1 MQRQNRRIIV
11 IANML
16 LDMMLILAAYGLSVF
31 LRFFVMHGIMNDS
44 MTQSFSL
51 WLIFGYSVIVVIL
64 YWMAHLYVPVVYIA
78 LPTELMRVTLINL
91 WATWCT
97 PCVNEL
103 PYFDRLQQA
112 HPDDVKVLAI
122 HSDLITDDPLAY
134 LAGFDYQMSF
144 AVDEGGQVIA
154 SVGGS
159 TMLPQTVVLNAHGE
173 VIYNRVGSVTYEALE
188 ELVEKAQSA
197 GESAAP

>member
-1 MQRQNRRIIV
+1 
-11 IANML
+11 
-16 LDMMLILAAYGLSVF
+16 
-31 LRFFVMHGIMNDS
+31 
-44 MTQSFSL
+44 
-51 WLIFGYSVIVVIL
+51 
-64 YWMAHLYVPVVYIA
+64 
-78 LPTELMRVTLINL
+78 
-91 WATWCT
+91 
-97 PCVNEL
+97 
-103 PYFDRLQQA
+103 
-112 HPDDVKVLAI
+112 
-122 HSDLITDDPLAY
+122 
-134 LAGFDYQMSF
+134 MSF